1 MATNP
6 IGGESANVTHPDTLP
21 PAAAGRIASKLLNR
35 HSPHEI
41 AEAIEVLV
49 DVLDCLGGDPE
60 AEDAT
65 DLEDDH
71 SLSEHA
77 HQYTAHQP
85 GCAVSDGGDISATEW
100 HTRGRFKLSPGI
112 IGKNGMPISE
122 DVEEDDVPE
131 EDDEDCAV
139 DDTPCD
145 DINMDLEVEC
155 DAEREQMVH
164 DVPMLPVVSYEHNLF
179 SDQRVSL
186 GISNLMTSFVC
197 KEVVSADTGAV
208 HRYKRAGGWPK
219 PGSPVLLSGD

>member
-6 IGGESANVTHPDTLP
+6 IGGESAIVTSSNSFP
-21 PAAAGRIASKLLNR
+21 PAAAGHIAAKLLNR

-71 SLSEHA
+71 SLSPLALQCAERGS
-77 HQYTAHQP
+77 
-85 GCAVSDGGDISATEW
+85 GCAISDGGDISATEW

-112 IGKNGMPISE
+112 TGKDGMTVSE
-122 DVEEDDVPE
+122 DVEEDDAPE
-131 EDDEDCAV
+131 EDDGDSAV
-139 DDTPCD
+139 DDRPCD
-145 DINMDLEVEC
+145 DVNMDLEEEC
-155 DAEREQMVH
+155 DAEREQMSN
-164 DVPMLPVVSYEHNLF
+164 DVPMLPVVSFEHNLF
-179 SDQRVSL
+179 TDQRTSL

-197 KEVVSADTGAV
+197 KEVVSADTGVV
-208 HRYKRAGGWPK
+208 HRFRTADGWAK
-219 PGSPVLLSGD
+219 PGTPI